1 MAPPDTVLDAGHLPL
16 EIMQKIAG
24 RMDFRDWGR
33 AAASACRMFHT
44 LQPGTLYQCCVHY
57 LQTPE
62 GFRPALIVHAV
73 LVAEVIRCSPR
84 GYILLSKAAQR
95 WREATAI
102 FLNLK
107 VLLYVPLSDLLEGTR
122 HLAHLKELHIR
133 CERCQTG

>member
-1 MAPPDTVLDAGHLPL
+1 MLSRQSFVGVFWVSRVLGSTMAPPDTVLDAGHLPL

-73 LVAEVIRCSPR
+73 LVA
-84 GYILLSKAAQR
+84 
-95 WREATAI
+95 
-102 FLNLK
+102 
-107 VLLYVPLSDLLEGTR
+107 
-122 HLAHLKELHIR
+122 
-133 CERCQTG
+133 